1 MTRRYLMAV
10 AISCTA
16 AAVPSLAAAQQ
27 RAADGVAL
35 NDDGLPQYST
45 FSLCAIDPAT
55 GQSGASVTT
64 RVPFVGRAVPHVRA
78 GVGAVCTQASTVVEY
93 GPRGLDLL
101 AKGVE
106 PQAVLA
112 QLLADDAQRESRQ
125 VGVIDMKGR
134 AAAHTG
140 KQNGNWAGSRQG
152 ATYTVQANIMVGPE
166 VVEAVAKTFEAS
178 DGTGMP
184 LAERMIL
191 AMEAGY
197 AKGGDRRWGNL
208 QSAAIKIADPS
219 DPGRGNDHI
228 TLAIEVGEH
237 AEPVAEMKRI
247 YYTTGRRLGYRSF
260 SKIEGPDVVEL
271 KRMLHAVGYWRPTLA
286 AFPDPPPSIN
296 TPKMQELQKTDRAQY
311 DKLVAATRAQQADYA
326 RDYTQYDE
334 ETIAAVDKFR
344 KDRSLDYQGNAPG
357 LVDARLVDALR
368 AASLE
373 KRKSAARR

>member
-1 MTRRYLMAV
+1 MTRHRLIMAIV
-10 AISCTA
+10 ACA
-16 AAVPSLAAAQQ
+16 ALAATPAPDAQQ

-35 NDDGLPQYST
+35 NDEGLPQYST

-106 PQAVLA
+106 PQAVLS
-112 QLLADDAQRESRQ
+112 QLLADDQQRESRQ

-134 AAAHTG
+134 SAAHTG

-152 ATYTVQANIMVGPE
+152 PNYTVQANIMVGPE

-208 QSAAIKIADPS
+208 QSAAIKVADPN

-237 AEPVAEMKRI
+237 PEPVAELKRI
-247 YYTTGRRLGYRSF
+247 YYTTGRHLGYRSF
-260 SKIEGPDVVEL
+260 SKIEGNDVVEL
-271 KRMLHAVGYWRPTLA
+271 KRMLHGVGYWRPSLA
-286 AFPDPPPSIN
+286 AFPDAPPSIN
-296 TPKMQELQKTDRAQY
+296 TPQMQELRRTSPAEYEKRTADSRKAN
-311 DKLVAATRAQQADYA
+311 ADYTREYA
-326 RDYTQYDE
+326 TFDDE
-334 ETIAAVDKFR
+334 TTAAVDKFR
-344 KDRSLDYQGNAPG
+344 ADRNLNYQGDAPG
-357 LVDARLVDALR
+357 LVDARLIDALR
-368 AASLE
+368 SAYFE
-373 KRKSAARR
+373 RRKSAKR